1 MKRLDMFSSALITG
15 LLIFSGHT
23 GSVWGRELSALEKNV
38 VPGVALAEINGTKS
52 LNVSACPGEFVYLH
66 FLKGYH

>member
-1 MKRLDMFSSALITG
+1 MFSLALITG

-23 GSVWGRELSALEKNV
+23 ESVWGRELSALEKNV